1 MITFLAMANDNRNIM
16 LMLVRLNDGNH
27 DGGSD
32 DDADSDS
39 DANEVDCDLSSVDTS
54 LVQLRL
60 KLLMAN
66 FFLGSFHLALVF
78 GLVVNYKGFYVLVL
92 SVDDYVCDPSSK
104 S

>member
-1 MITFLAMANDNRNIM
+1 MKNVTINMM
-16 LMLVRLNDGNH
+16 LILVQLNDDNH
-27 DGGSD
+27 YSDND
-32 DDADSDS
+32 DDANNDSD
-39 DANEVDCDLSSVDTS
+39 DNEIDCDLSSVDAS

-78 GLVVNYKGFYVLVL
+78 GLVVNYKWLYVLVL

>member
-1 MITFLAMANDNRNIM
+1 M
-16 LMLVRLNDGNH
+16 LILVQLNDDNH
-27 DGGSD
+27 YSDND
-32 DDADSDS
+32 DDANNDSD
-39 DANEVDCDLSSVDTS
+39 DYEIDCDLSSVDAS

-78 GLVVNYKGFYVLVL
+78 GLVVNYKWLYVLVL

>member
-60 KLLMAN
+60 ELLMAN
-66 FFLGSFHLALVF
+66 FFLGSFHLPLVF
-78 GLVVNYKGFYVLVL
+78 SLVVNYK
-92 SVDDYVCDPSSK
+92 
-104 S
+104 

>member
-16 LMLVRLNDGNH
+16 LMLVRLNDDNH

-32 DDADSDS
+32 DDSDV
-39 DANEVDCDLSSVDTS
+39 NEVDCDLSSVDTS

-66 FFLGSFHLALVF
+66 FFLGSFHLPLVF
-78 GLVVNYKGFYVLVL
+78 SLVVNYK
-92 SVDDYVCDPSSK
+92 
-104 S
+104 

>member
-1 MITFLAMANDNRNIM
+1 MKNVTINMM
-16 LMLVRLNDGNH
+16 LILVQLNDGNH

-66 FFLGSFHLALVF
+66 FFLGSFHLPLVF
-78 GLVVNYKGFYVLVL
+78 SLVVNYK
-92 SVDDYVCDPSSK
+92 
-104 S
+104 

>member
-1 MITFLAMANDNRNIM
+1 M
-16 LMLVRLNDGNH
+16 LILVQLNDDNH
-27 DGGSD
+27 YSDND
-32 DDADSDS
+32 DDANNDSD
-39 DANEVDCDLSSVDTS
+39 DNEIDCDLSSVDTS

-60 KLLMAN
+60 KLLMSN

-92 SVDDYVCDPSSK
+92 SVDDYVCDSSGK